1 MPRQKIVLW
10 GPPSPPFKQTK
21 GGGGSQRFCPGLEE
35 MGKSRVQNLLRTRDF
50 PICTP
55 PPPSPCMINDQSLIM
70 ACPSGALFT
79 QVCQSRARSSR
90 PDQITCN
97 LGSSSL
103 PTPGKGLVTN
113 YGEGGGVQNGRRGGG
128 GM

>member
-1 MPRQKIVLW
+1 M
-10 GPPSPPFKQTK
+10 
-21 GGGGSQRFCPGLEE
+21 
-35 MGKSRVQNLLRTRDF
+35 N
-50 PICTP
+50 
-55 PPPSPCMINDQSLIM
+55 NDQSLIK

-113 YGEGGGVQNGRRGGG
+113 NGKGGGVQNGRGGACEVLPLQKKGGGGGDLAMLRGGG
-128 GM
+128 HNKFGGSLHGSLKFYPY